1 VQPGVLPLKVATE
14 SREVTEGVNRE
25 NPYGLQELRA
35 FVRRNADTLRASM
48 KRGGEQGGYR

>member
-1 VQPGVLPLKVATE
+1 MQPGVLLLKVATE

-25 NPYGLQELRA
+25 NLHGLHELRA

>member
-1 VQPGVLPLKVATE
+1 MEPGVLPLKVATE

-25 NPYGLQELRA
+25 NPHGLQELRA